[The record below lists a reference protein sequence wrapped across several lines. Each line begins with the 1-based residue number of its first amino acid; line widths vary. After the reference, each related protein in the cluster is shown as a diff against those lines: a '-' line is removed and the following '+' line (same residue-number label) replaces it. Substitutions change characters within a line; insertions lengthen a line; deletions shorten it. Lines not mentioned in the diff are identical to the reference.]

1 MPLKR
6 TAGALALAALLS
18 VPPCSA
24 SAATS
29 AAQFS
34 LSVDLDTGSTPTA
47 ARPTPRPAAN
57 SAFCRTNSMPGAFGA
72 TVTIVCSTGVVV
84 NIEPPRGAAFAPMH
98 GGAYRYLT
106 QVAVGGHILGTV
118 DIYSGLGTITSWRV
132 VTLGDRRYVEMT
144 LNW

>member
-1 MPLKR
+1 MSLKR

-18 VPPCSA
+18 IPPCSA

-34 LSVDLDTGSTPTA
+34 LSVDLVTSTTPTA
-47 ARPTPRPAAN
+47 SPRRPTAT
-57 SAFCRTNSMPGAFGA
+57 SAFCRTDSMPGAFGA

-84 NIEPPRGAAFAPMH
+84 NIEPPRGAALAPMH

-106 QVAVGGHILGTV
+106 QVAVGGQILGTV